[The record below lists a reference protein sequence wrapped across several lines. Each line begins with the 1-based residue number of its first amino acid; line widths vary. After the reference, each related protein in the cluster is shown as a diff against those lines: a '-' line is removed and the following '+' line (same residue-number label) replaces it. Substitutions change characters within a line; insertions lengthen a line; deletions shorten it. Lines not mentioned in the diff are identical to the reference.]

1 MLKKIRENV
10 GVDKKKCADIIY
22 EWSHSPP
29 NHEPGKMKQAYR
41 SLKNKFKKSSDKYK
55 APPEP
60 GS

>member
-1 MLKKIRENV
+1 MLGLIKKS
-10 GVDKKKCADIIY
+10 ADATY
-22 EWSHSPP
+22 EWSPSPP

-41 SLKNKFKKSSDKYK
+41 NLKNKFKKTSDKYK